1 MESENKSEES
11 WELYDLCKQFLEEN
25 SKDWEKRKIARELE
39 KERILRLERA
49 RIKTK
54 TAKLNQLRKNV
65 MIGEQKLPE
74 KEREKMDLDEKK
86 KRRIELQQ
94 SKKDLWALRK
104 KEKKAEI
111 TPTLQ
116 EIRTLAQKAEKI
128 VEILKNEKKK
138 VEEEKRKLEQEK
150 EVRKI
155 KDQQKEKRL
164 EKQKLLTEKWALY
177 RWITEYIDENNERWD
192 RERTD
197 RKETEEKRIAEWEKK
212 NRFEKI
218 RELKRKLRE
227 KKTTGM
233 PENREQNAEKAEN
246 WTVWRSEKS
255 VNKDRPTTQNH
266 ASPPEPVSTTTNTP
280 SPSPTHP
287 ITSQEYPVLKN
298 PKLPSIEAEKNRKT
312 EQTIKNP

>member
-1 MESENKSEES
+1 MENENKSEES

-111 TPTLQ
+111 TPNLQ

-128 VEILKNEKKK
+128 VEILKM
-138 VEEEKRKLEQEK
+138 KRKK
-150 EVRKI
+150 
-155 KDQQKEKRL
+155 
-164 EKQKLLTEKWALY
+164 
-177 RWITEYIDENNERWD
+177 
-192 RERTD
+192 
-197 RKETEEKRIAEWEKK
+197 
-212 NRFEKI
+212 
-218 RELKRKLRE
+218 
-227 KKTTGM
+227 
-233 PENREQNAEKAEN
+233 
-246 WTVWRSEKS
+246 
-255 VNKDRPTTQNH
+255 
-266 ASPPEPVSTTTNTP
+266 
-280 SPSPTHP
+280 
-287 ITSQEYPVLKN
+287 
-298 PKLPSIEAEKNRKT
+298 
-312 EQTIKNP
+312 

>member
-1 MESENKSEES
+1 M
-11 WELYDLCKQFLEEN
+11 
-25 SKDWEKRKIARELE
+25 
-39 KERILRLERA
+39 
-49 RIKTK
+49 
-54 TAKLNQLRKNV
+54 
-65 MIGEQKLPE
+65 
-74 KEREKMDLDEKK
+74 
-86 KRRIELQQ
+86 
-94 SKKDLWALRK
+94 
-104 KEKKAEI
+104 
-111 TPTLQ
+111 
-116 EIRTLAQKAEKI
+116 
-128 VEILKNEKKK
+128 
-138 VEEEKRKLEQEK
+138 
-150 EVRKI
+150 
-155 KDQQKEKRL
+155 
-164 EKQKLLTEKWALY
+164 EKQKLLTEKWVLY

-227 KKTTGM
+227 KKTTEM

-255 VNKDRPTTQNH
+255 VNKDRPTTQNHASPPDPVSTTTNTPSTSLTHPITSQESPLLKDRPTTQNH

-298 PKLPSIEAEKNRKT
+298 PKLPSIEAEKTRKT